1 MLLFCVGNQEDL
13 QLAKIENVDV
23 NKVKVTIEVS
33 AEDFAAA
40 LQQAYLKNK
49 SQFAVQ
55 GFRKGKVPKN
65 VVESYYGEG
74 VFYEDAFEIVFP
86 DSYKAAVDELEIVP
100 VSRPDID
107 IEKISKQEG
116 LVYSATIFV
125 KPEVELGEYKG
136 IKAEK
141 EQAKVDE
148 AAVENEVNSAAER
161 NARWVDVK
169 RAAKDKDKVII
180 DYSGSV
186 DGVVFDGGTAE
197 NQTLELGSN
206 TFIPGFEEQVIGLN
220 IGEEKDITVT
230 FPEQYQAEQLAGK
243 EAVFHIKLHEVKEKE
258 LPEID
263 DEFAQDVS
271 EFDTLEEYKADILKK
286 MTESAEKQADQQT
299 KTNVIKAVTETAKI
313 DLPEIMVE
321 NQIDNQIQQMEYSMM
336 YQGIK
341 LEDYLKM
348 LGITMEALREDYRE
362 SAKSMVM
369 SQLVVEAIQK
379 AEGIEATDEQLA
391 EELEKRAKQYGK
403 ELEEYKKAVSEEELE
418 YIKDNIAYD
427 STVQFLVDN
436 ANLTAAKKKAKPKAK
451 AEPKEKEKDKEE

>member
-1 MLLFCVGNQEDL
+1 MLLFCVGKQEEL
-13 QLAKIENVDV
+13 QLAKVENVDV
-23 NKVKVTIEVS
+23 NKVKVTIEIT

-49 SQFAVQ
+49 SHFAVQ
-55 GFRKGKVPKN
+55 GFRKGKVPKS

-74 VFYEDAFEIVFP
+74 VFYEDAFEIAFP
-86 DSYKAAVDELEIVP
+86 DSYRAAVDELEIVP

-107 IEKISKQEG
+107 IEKIGKEEG
-116 LVYSATIFV
+116 LTYSATIFV

-136 IKAEK
+136 VKAEK
-141 EQAKVDE
+141 VEAKVAEDALE
-148 AAVENEVNSAAER
+148 KELNRAAER
-161 NARWVDVK
+161 NVRWIDVK
-169 RAAKDKDKVII
+169 RAAQDKDKVII

-230 FPEQYQAEQLAGK
+230 FPKEYQAEDLAGK
-243 EAVFHIKLHEVKEKE
+243 DAVFHIKLHEVKEKE
-258 LPEID
+258 MPELD

-271 EFDTLEEYKADILKK
+271 EFDTIEEYKADILKK
-286 MTESAEKQADQQT
+286 LTEGAEKQADQQT
-299 KTNVIKAVTETAKI
+299 KTNVIEAVVKTAKI
-313 DLPEIMVE
+313 ELPEIMVE

-362 SAKSMVM
+362 SAKSMVI

-379 AEGIEATDEQLA
+379 KEGITASDEQV
-391 EELEKRAKQYGK
+391 EKELEKRAKQYGK
-403 ELEEYKKAVSEEELE
+403 ETEEYKKAVSEDELE

-427 STVQFLVDN
+427 NTVSFLVEN
-436 ANLTAAKKKAKPKAK
+436 ADLTPAKKKAKPKAK
-451 AEPKEKEKDKEE
+451 TAQKEKEKEE

>member
-13 QLAKIENVDV
+13 QLAKVENVDV

-40 LQQAYLKNK
+40 LQKAYLKNK
-49 SQFAVQ
+49 SKFAVQ

-107 IEKISKQEG
+107 IEKIGKQEG

-136 IKAEK
+136 VKAEK
-141 EQAKVDE
+141 EKAKVDE

-161 NARWVDVK
+161 NARWVDVE
-169 RAAKDKDKVII
+169 RAAKDKDKVVI

-186 DGVVFDGGTAE
+186 DGAVFEGGTAE

-220 IGEEKDITVT
+220 IGEEKDIKVT
-230 FPEQYQAEQLAGK
+230 FPEQYQAKELAGK
-243 EAVFHIKLHEVKEKE
+243 EAVFHVKLHEVKEKE

-286 MTESAEKQADQQT
+286 LTESAEKQADQQT

-313 DLPEIMVE
+313 DLPDIMVE

-341 LEDYLKM
+341 LEDYIKM

-362 SAKSMVM
+362 AAKSMVM

-379 AEGIEATDEQLA
+379 AEGIEATEEQLE
-391 EELEKRAKQYGK
+391 EELKKRAEQYKK

-418 YIKDNIAYD
+418 YMKDNIAYD
-427 STVQFLVDN
+427 NTVKFLVEN

-451 AEPKEKEKDKEE
+451 VEPKEKEKDKEE

>member
-49 SQFAVQ
+49 SKFAVQ

-86 DSYKAAVDELEIVP
+86 DSYKAAVDELDIVP

-107 IEKISKQEG
+107 IEKIGKSEG
-116 LVYSATIFV
+116 LVYNATIFV

-136 IKAEK
+136 VKAEK
-141 EQAKVDE
+141 VDAKVDK
-148 AAVENEVNSAAER
+148 AAVDNEISSAAER

-286 MTESAEKQADQQT
+286 MKENAEKQADQQT
-299 KTNVIKAVTETAKI
+299 KTNVVKAVTETAKI
-313 DLPEIMVE
+313 DLPDIMVE

-391 EELEKRAKQYGK
+391 EELEKRAKQYNK